1 MAIEAQ
7 GLEIQI
13 GARTLLHPTNFH
25 VAKGDKIGLV
35 GRNGAGKTTLTR
47 VITGDMLPT
56 AGKVRVSGKLGY
68 LPQDTHAA
76 DPEQTALDRMMSA
89 RDIASIIKRIRKA
102 EKEMTD
108 PDPDVMTKAMN
119 RYDKA
124 MQDFEK
130 AGGYAA
136 QSEATAMAASLGLP
150 QDVMGQQLGT
160 LSGGQRR
167 RIELAR
173 ILFSDADTLIL
184 DEPTNHLDADSI
196 EWLRGYLK
204 KYEGGFLVI
213 SHSTELLDEVVNK
226 VWHLDAQL
234 GQIDMYSLGW
244 KAYLHQRVVDEE
256 RRRRA
261 KTDIPLGVGK
271 NCEIYNTIIDKN
283 ARIGNNVKLSPEGK
297 PDKFEQGGIYVRD
310 GVLVVMKGA
319 VIPDNTCI
327 MP

>member
-1 MAIEAQ
+1 
-7 GLEIQI
+7 
-13 GARTLLHPTNFH
+13 
-25 VAKGDKIGLV
+25 
-35 GRNGAGKTTLTR
+35 
-47 VITGDMLPT
+47 
-56 AGKVRVSGKLGY
+56 
-68 LPQDTHAA
+68 
-76 DPEQTALDRMMSA
+76 
-89 RDIASIIKRIRKA
+89 
-102 EKEMTD
+102 MTD

-150 QDVMGQQLGT
+150 QEVMGQQLGT

-256 RRRRA
+256 RRRREREVA
-261 KTDIPLGVGK
+261 EKKAERLMQQASVCTRRPPRPWPRR
-271 NCEIYNTIIDKN
+271 T
-283 ARIGNNVKLSPEGK
+283 
-297 PDKFEQGGIYVRD
+297 
-310 GVLVVMKGA
+310 
-319 VIPDNTCI
+319 
-327 MP
+327 

>member
-1 MAIEAQ
+1 M
-7 GLEIQI
+7 
-13 GARTLLHPTNFH
+13 
-25 VAKGDKIGLV
+25 
-35 GRNGAGKTTLTR
+35 
-47 VITGDMLPT
+47 
-56 AGKVRVSGKLGY
+56 
-68 LPQDTHAA
+68 TH
-76 DPEQTALDRMMSA
+76 
-89 RDIASIIKRIRKA
+89 
-102 EKEMTD
+102 

-124 MQDFEK
+124 LQDFEK

-213 SHSTELLDEVVNK
+213 SHSTELLDEVVRCGIWTHSSARSTCTRSAGRPTCTNAWSTRNVAAANVK
-226 VWHLDAQL
+226 SQ
-234 GQIDMYSLGW
+234 
-244 KAYLHQRVVDEE
+244 
-256 RRRRA
+256 RRR
-261 KTDIPLGVGK
+261 P
-271 NCEIYNTIIDKN
+271 
-283 ARIGNNVKLSPEGK
+283 NV
-297 PDKFEQGGIYVRD
+297 
-310 GVLVVMKGA
+310 
-319 VIPDNTCI
+319 
-327 MP
+327 

>member
-102 EKEMTD
+102 EKDMTD

-184 DEPTNHLDADSI
+184 DEPTNHLDMKTKDI
-196 EWLRGYLK
+196 LK
-204 KYEGGFLVI
+204 QA
-213 SHSTELLDEVVNK
+213 LLDFDGTLIVVSHDRDFLDGLVTK
-226 VWHLDAQL
+226 VYEF
-234 GQIDMYSLGW
+234 G
-244 KAYLHQRVVDEE
+244 HQRVTEHLE
-256 RRRRA
+256 
-261 KTDIPLGVGK
+261 
-271 NCEIYNTIIDKN
+271 
-283 ARIGNNVKLSPEGK
+283 
-297 PDKFEQGGIYVRD
+297 GIYEFMQRKKMEN
-310 GVLVVMKGA
+310 LHELERK
-319 VIPDNTCI
+319 N
-327 MP
+327 